1 MPDSN
6 PSEPLGRATVDAVA
20 LVARYPPRLS
30 HPNKRAIYEMAC
42 GAGTR
47 HAGAITVSRW
57 PEAPLPDDARWASA
71 STRLELR
78 EDAFTYGP
86 PTGDG
91 TSAVVE
97 WHLNF
102 AHTILFVAYG
112 GPLFAQDEMQ
122 VAEHPAL
129 GSVREWLTSEP
140 VPGLRPVTREG
151 GQATP
156 VLLRGVERRCAVA
169 TDADL
174 DEGRPY
180 GLYGAAFG
188 RAKVEAV
195 RRATRVLDPPTVTN
209 LVAMEAPSGA
219 TGRYT
224 KAHIIDVLATAY
236 TGFRAARIES
246 ASVAGPEAAVVVHTG
261 HWGTGA
267 YGGNRVLMAMVQLLA
282 AKAASIDRLVFHTYD
297 AAGAAPCREA
307 AARLEALAAS
317 GATVDEVLA
326 AIEREGFEWGTS
338 DGN

>member
-1 MPDSN
+1 MHDLEPR
-6 PSEPLGRATVDAVA
+6 EPLGRATVDAAA
-20 LVARYPPRLS
+20 LVAKHPPRLG
-30 HPNKRAIYEMAC
+30 HRNKRAVYEKAC
-42 GAGTR
+42 PPGAR
-47 HAGAITVSRW
+47 HGGAITVSRW
-57 PEAPLPDDARWASA
+57 PQSALPSDARWTAA
-71 STRLELR
+71 PTALELR
-78 EDAFTYGP
+78 EDVFTYDP
-86 PTGDG
+86 PTRG
-91 TSAVVE
+91 AARVVVE

-129 GSVREWLTSEP
+129 GSVREWLTSEAL
-140 VPGLRPVTREG
+140 PGLRAVTREG
-151 GQATP
+151 GAATP

-174 DEGRPY
+174 DADRPS

-188 RAKVEAV
+188 RARVESV
-195 RRATRVLDPPTVTN
+195 VRATRVLDPPTVSN

-219 TGRYT
+219 SGRYT
-224 KAHIIDVLATAY
+224 GAQIRDVLATAY
-236 TGFRAARIES
+236 TGFRAARLETDF
-246 ASVAGPEAAVVVHTG
+246 AAGPAARVVLHTG

-282 AKAASIDRLVFHTYD
+282 AKAAGVDRMVFHTYD

-317 GATVDEVLA
+317 GATVDEALA
-326 AIEREGFEWGTS
+326 AIERAGFAWGTS